1 MPGQFLAEGPVLPVR
16 TGRFGGLASRPENAS
31 ARRTRQWVA
40 RPEKTVRMY
49 FDAVSAQ
56 NREIL

>member
-16 TGRFGGLASRPENAS
+16 TGRFGDLASRPENAS
-31 ARRTRQWVA
+31 AHTVRQWVA

-49 FDAVSAQ
+49 FDFLSAQ
-56 NREIL
+56 NGEIL

>member
-16 TGRFGGLASRPENAS
+16 TGRLGGFASRPETAS
-31 ARRTRQWVA
+31 ARTVRQWVA

-49 FDAVSAQ
+49 FDILSAQ